1 MYIESKISVIVSD
14 NLLGS
19 KGTRL
24 SVYQFYNFQFHR
36 EKYQLTNNAIT
47 VNIRPKTALVL
58 SYLIENRQSIVS
70 KNDLFEAVW
79 QTSHV
84 QNHTLFQVISEIRK
98 LTNEDLIRTQ
108 PNRGYQWVAA
118 TQVIAKD
125 GNVGI
130 DASIQS
136 SVGINPLRI
145 KRFQYVAMAASI
157 TLLVCSSF
165 YLGQWSTQKHV
176 MSVKESTAKR
186 SIIKGTNSLPAIN
199 AYAKGVVAFEEGH
212 YSQAK
217 QWFDFSLLEDPSSVQ
232 SKLMLAESYFKQ
244 ENYIRAQDV
253 AFKLLDSLDKSS
265 YHYSSTADLLS
276 RMYAQ
281 QGLVFDALNYAI
293 TGANSLENSGSF
305 CSIEVSDQ
313 RIEHLAQQLVGDKSL
328 QTDKSK
334 LLARYYKQ
342 AQQSESTSSQSKKKV
357 SKVNVL
363 CEKVN
368 EIIQSNEIVID
379 DTSACLK
386 AESKPLL
393 LSYYYSNNEQN
404 IST

>member
-1 MYIESKISVIVSD
+1 
-14 NLLGS
+14 LGS
-19 KGTRL
+19 QGTTM
-24 SVYQFYNFQFHR
+24 SAYQFYNFQFNR
-36 EKYQLTNNAIT
+36 KKYQLTSNDIQ

-58 SYLIENRQSIVS
+58 NYLIENRQAIVS

-79 QTSHV
+79 QTTHV

-108 PNRGYQWVAA
+108 PNRGYQWVAP
-118 TQVIAKD
+118 TKVIAVEHNEEIEQVK
-125 GNVGI
+125 
-130 DASIQS
+130 QS
-136 SVGINPLRI
+136 GVKTKTVRSGSLQTI
-145 KRFQYVAMAASI
+145 AMAASI
-157 TLLVCSSF
+157 VMLACVSF
-165 YLGQWSTQKHV
+165 YLGQWSKQENTEF
-176 MSVKESTAKR
+176 VKANFFKGN
-186 SIIKGTNSLPAIN
+186 IIKNTLVKGANSLPAIN

-217 QWFDFSLLEDPSSVQ
+217 QWFDFSLLEDPSSIQ

-305 CSIEVSDQ
+305 CSIEVTDQ
-313 RIEHLAQQLVGDKSL
+313 RIEQLAQQLIGDKSL
-328 QTDKSK
+328 QTDKAK
-334 LLARYYKQ
+334 LLASYYKQ
-342 AQQSESTSSQSKKKV
+342 AQQNALPSPVTEKKV
-357 SKVNVL
+357 TNANTL
-363 CEKVN
+363 CEKMN
-368 EIIQSNEIVID
+368 EVTETRQMVID

-386 AESKPLL
+386 QAPTSLL
-393 LSYYYSNNEQN
+393 LSFYNDYRHYKNQKTS
-404 IST
+404 

>member
-1 MYIESKISVIVSD
+1 MSA
-14 NLLGS
+14 
-19 KGTRL
+19 
-24 SVYQFYNFQFHR
+24 YQFYEFQFNR
-36 EKYQLTNNAIT
+36 EKYQLTHHDIQ

-58 SYLIENRQSIVS
+58 NYLIENRQAIVS

-79 QTSHV
+79 QTTHV

-108 PNRGYQWVAA
+108 PNRGYQWVAP
-118 TQVIAKD
+118 TRLIAVDDSVNTDQINLPRVKTKVLRKD
-125 GNVGI
+125 
-130 DASIQS
+130 
-136 SVGINPLRI
+136 
-145 KRFQYVAMAASI
+145 KFQPIAMAASI
-157 TLLVCSSF
+157 AMLACASF
-165 YLGQWSTQKHV
+165 YLGQWSTQEN
-176 MSVKESTAKR
+176 SEFVKANIVKNKLVKDTLVE
-186 SIIKGTNSLPAIN
+186 GTNSLPAIN

-265 YHYSSTADLLS
+265 YHYSSAADLLS

-305 CSIEVSDQ
+305 CSIEVTDQ
-313 RIEHLAQQLVGDKSL
+313 RIEHLAQILIGDKSL
-328 QTDKSK
+328 QTDKAK
-334 LLARYYKQ
+334 LLAGYYKQ
-342 AQQSESTSSQSKKKV
+342 AQQNALVSPETEKKLSTA
-357 SKVNVL
+357 NRL
-363 CEKVN
+363 CEKMN
-368 EIIQSNEIVID
+368 EVTETKPMVID
-379 DTSACLK
+379 DSSACLK
-386 AESKPLL
+386 QESSPLL
-393 LSYYYSNNEQN
+393 LSYRPDYRQYKIHGAS
-404 IST
+404 

>member
-1 MYIESKISVIVSD
+1 M
-14 NLLGS
+14 
-19 KGTRL
+19 
-24 SVYQFYNFQFHR
+24 
-36 EKYQLTNNAIT
+36 

-58 SYLIENRQSIVS
+58 SYLIENRQTIVS

-79 QTSHV
+79 QSSHV

-118 TQVIAKD
+118 TQVIATDDKIWLD
-125 GNVGI
+125 
-130 DASIQS
+130 S
-136 SVGINPLRI
+136 SKLSCMVINPVRK
-145 KRFQYVAMAASI
+145 KRGQYAAMVASI
-157 TLLVCSSF
+157 TLLACSSF
-165 YLGQWSTQKHV
+165 YLGQWSTQKDDMLV
-176 MSVKESTAKR
+176 EENTVKRA
-186 SIIKGTNSLPAIN
+186 IIKGTDSLPAIN
-199 AYAKGVVAFEEGH
+199 AYAKGVVAFEGGH

-217 QWFDFSLLEDPSSVQ
+217 QWFDFSLLEDPTSVQ

-253 AFKLLDSLDKSS
+253 AFKLLDTLDKSS

-313 RIEHLAQQLVGDKSL
+313 RIEQLAQQLVGDESL

-334 LLARYYKQ
+334 LLAGYYKQ
-342 AQQSESTSSQSKKKV
+342 AKQSESTLPKSEKKV
-357 SKVNVL
+357 TNANIL

-368 EIIQSNEIVID
+368 EITENNKIILD

-386 AESKPLL
+386 EEYKSLL
-393 LSYYYSNNEQN
+393 LSSYYRDYKLKN
-404 IST
+404 IDIS

>member
-1 MYIESKISVIVSD
+1 MSA
-14 NLLGS
+14 
-19 KGTRL
+19 
-24 SVYQFYNFQFHR
+24 YQFYNFQFNS
-36 EKYQLTNNAIT
+36 EKYQLTSNDIQ

-58 SYLIENRQSIVS
+58 NYLIENRQAIVS

-79 QTSHV
+79 QTTHV

-108 PNRGYQWVAA
+108 PNRGYQWVAP
-118 TQVIAKD
+118 TKVIAVEH
-125 GNVGI
+125 NVEI
-130 DASIQS
+130 EQVKLS
-136 SVGINPLRI
+136 SVKSNTVRSGRLQTI
-145 KRFQYVAMAASI
+145 AMAASI
-157 TLLVCSSF
+157 TLLVCASF
-165 YLGQWSTQKHV
+165 YLGQWSKQENTEF
-176 MSVKESTAKR
+176 VKANSFKGN
-186 SIIKGTNSLPAIN
+186 IIKNTLVKGANSLPAIN

-217 QWFDFSLLEDPSSVQ
+217 QWFDFSLLEDPSSIQ

-305 CSIEVSDQ
+305 CSIEVTDQ
-313 RIEHLAQQLVGDKSL
+313 RIEQLAQQLIGDKSL
-328 QTDKSK
+328 QTDKAK
-334 LLARYYKQ
+334 LLAGYYKQ
-342 AQQSESTSSQSKKKV
+342 AQQNVLPSPETEKKV
-357 SKVNVL
+357 SNANTL

-368 EIIQSNEIVID
+368 EATETRQMIMD

-386 AESKPLL
+386 QASTPLL
-393 LSYYYSNNEQN
+393 LSFYNDYSHYKNQKT
-404 IST
+404 S

>member
-1 MYIESKISVIVSD
+1 
-14 NLLGS
+14 
-19 KGTRL
+19 
-24 SVYQFYNFQFHR
+24 
-36 EKYQLTNNAIT
+36 

-58 SYLIENRQSIVS
+58 SYLIENRQFIVS

-108 PNRGYQWVAA
+108 PNRGYQWVAPTKA
-118 TQVIAKD
+118 ITID
-125 GNVGI
+125 NNVGI
-130 DASIQS
+130 DTSMLSCAE
-136 SVGINPLRI
+136 INPIR
-145 KRFQYVAMAASI
+145 KRGFKYVAMAASI
-157 TLLVCSSF
+157 TLLVCASF
-165 YLGQWSTQKHV
+165 YLGQWSTQKNA
-176 MSVKESTAKR
+176 MFVKNNADNRT
-186 SIIKGTNSLPAIN
+186 IIKGTNSLPAIN

-217 QWFDFSLLEDPSSVQ
+217 QWFDFSLLEDPTSVQ

-253 AFKLLDSLDKSS
+253 AFKLLDTLDKSS

-313 RIEHLAQQLVGDKSL
+313 RIEQLVQQLVGDKSL

-334 LLARYYKQ
+334 LLASYYKQ
-342 AQQSESTSSQSKKKV
+342 AQQSELTLPKSEKKV
-357 SKVNVL
+357 SNANIL
-363 CEKVN
+363 CEKVS
-368 EIIQSNEIVID
+368 EKTQSNEIVID

-393 LSYYYSNNEQN
+393 LSNYYRYNELKYHD
-404 IST
+404 IS

>member
-1 MYIESKISVIVSD
+1 LCIESEINVIVPV
-14 NLLGS
+14 NLLGK

-24 SVYQFYNFQFHR
+24 SVYQFYNFQFNS
-36 EKYQLTNNAIT
+36 EKYQLTKNAIT

-98 LTNEDLIRTQ
+98 LTNENLIRTQ
-108 PNRGYQWVAA
+108 PNRGYQWVAPTKA
-118 TQVIAKD
+118 ITTD
-125 GNVGI
+125 NNVGI
-130 DASIQS
+130 DS
-136 SVGINPLRI
+136 STLSYVEINPLRR
-145 KRFQYVAMAASI
+145 KVFQYVAMAASI

-165 YLGQWSTQKHV
+165 YLGQWSTQKN
-176 MSVKESTAKR
+176 SLFVKENTTKR
-186 SIIKGTNSLPAIN
+186 GTNSLPAIN

-217 QWFDFSLLEDPSSVQ
+217 QWFDFSLLEDPTSVQ

-253 AFKLLDSLDKSS
+253 AFKLLDTLDKSS

-313 RIEHLAQQLVGDKSL
+313 RIEQLVQQLVGDKSL
-328 QTDKSK
+328 QSDKSK
-334 LLARYYKQ
+334 LLASYYKQ
-342 AQQSESTSSQSKKKV
+342 AQQSELTSPKSEKKV
-357 SKVNVL
+357 SNANIL

-368 EIIQSNEIVID
+368 EKTQSKKIVID

-386 AESKPLL
+386 AEPKPLL
-393 LSYYYSNNEQN
+393 LSNYYRYNELKHYD
-404 IST
+404 IS

>member
-1 MYIESKISVIVSD
+1 MSA
-14 NLLGS
+14 
-19 KGTRL
+19 
-24 SVYQFYNFQFHR
+24 YQFYNFQFNR
-36 EKYQLTNNAIT
+36 DKYQLTSNDIP

-58 SYLIENRQSIVS
+58 NYLIENRQAIVS

-79 QTSHV
+79 QTTHV

-108 PNRGYQWVAA
+108 PNRGYQWVAP
-118 TQVIAKD
+118 TKVIAVEH
-125 GNVGI
+125 NVEI
-130 DASIQS
+130 EQVKLS
-136 SVGINPLRI
+136 SVKSNTVRSGRLHTI
-145 KRFQYVAMAASI
+145 AMAASI
-157 TLLVCSSF
+157 TLLVCASF
-165 YLGQWSTQKHV
+165 YLGQWSKQENTEF
-176 MSVKESTAKR
+176 VKANSFKGN
-186 SIIKGTNSLPAIN
+186 IIKNALVKGANSLPAIN

-217 QWFDFSLLEDPSSVQ
+217 QWFDFSLLEDPSSIQ

-305 CSIEVSDQ
+305 CSIEVTDQ
-313 RIEHLAQQLVGDKSL
+313 RIEQLAQQLIGDKSL
-328 QTDKSK
+328 QTDKAK
-334 LLARYYKQ
+334 LLAGYYKQ
-342 AQQSESTSSQSKKKV
+342 AQQNALSSPVTEKKV
-357 SKVNVL
+357 SKANTL

-368 EIIQSNEIVID
+368 EATETRQMIMD

-386 AESKPLL
+386 QASTPLL
-393 LSYYYSNNEQN
+393 LSFYNDYSHYKNQQT
-404 IST
+404 S

>member
-1 MYIESKISVIVSD
+1 MSS
-14 NLLGS
+14 
-19 KGTRL
+19 
-24 SVYQFYNFQFHR
+24 YQFYNFQFNR
-36 EKYQLTNNAIT
+36 DKYQLTSNDIQ
-47 VNIRPKTALVL
+47 VSIRPKTALVL
-58 SYLIENRQSIVS
+58 NYLIENRQSIVS

-79 QTSHV
+79 QTTHV

-108 PNRGYQWVAA
+108 PNRGYQWVAP
-118 TQVIAKD
+118 TKVIAVEHSVEIEQGKL
-125 GNVGI
+125 
-130 DASIQS
+130 S
-136 SVGINPLRI
+136 SVKTQRVRTS
-145 KRFQYVAMAASI
+145 RFQTIAMAASI
-157 TLLVCSSF
+157 TLLACASF
-165 YLGQWSTQKHV
+165 YLGQWSKQESPEFVNTNFFKGNI
-176 MSVKESTAKR
+176 VKNPLV
-186 SIIKGTNSLPAIN
+186 KGANSLPAIN

-217 QWFDFSLLEDPSSVQ
+217 QWFDFSLLEDPSSIQ

-305 CSIEVSDQ
+305 CSIEVTDQ
-313 RIEHLAQQLVGDKSL
+313 RIEQLAQILIGDESL
-328 QTDKSK
+328 QTDKAK
-334 LLARYYKQ
+334 LLAGYYKL
-342 AQQSESTSSQSKKKV
+342 AQQNALSSPVSEKKV
-357 SKVNVL
+357 SNANTL

-368 EIIQSNEIVID
+368 EATEARQIIID

-386 AESKPLL
+386 QKSTPLL
-393 LSYYYSNNEQN
+393 LSYRYDYSHYNSHET
-404 IST
+404 S